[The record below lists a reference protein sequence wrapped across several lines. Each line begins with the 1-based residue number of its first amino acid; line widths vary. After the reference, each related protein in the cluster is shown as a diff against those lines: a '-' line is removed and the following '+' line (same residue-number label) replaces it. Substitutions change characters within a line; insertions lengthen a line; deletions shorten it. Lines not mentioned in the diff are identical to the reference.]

1 MKKEMLIAVLIGF
14 LLGLAITFG
23 VYRSQVAKRQKVMQ
37 DVPVETQPAATPDTN
52 SLLVITS
59 PEEGAIQ
66 TETEAII
73 AGTAVPNSQ
82 VVLFVNDTDY
92 VRESD
97 EDGNF
102 SFTVD
107 LEDGTNIL
115 TVTMVDLDGNSVT
128 KQRSVVVTDLY
139 EQALSEDTDTSTDSA
154 TQADTEETN

>member
-23 VYRSQVAKRQKVMQ
+23 VYRSQVAERRKAMQ
-37 DVPVETQPAATPDTN
+37 SVPIETAPPATPDAN

-59 PEEGAIQ
+59 PEDGAIQ
-66 TETEAII
+66 TETETTIT
-73 AGTAVPNSQ
+73 GTAAPNSQ

-107 LEDGTNIL
+107 LDDGTNIL
-115 TVTMVDLDGNSVT
+115 TITMVDLDGTTVT
-128 KQRSVVVTDLY
+128 KQRSIVVTDLY
-139 EQALSEDTDTSTDSA
+139 EQAAADATETSTDSA
-154 TQADTEETN
+154 DQETAD